1 MDLADSYYPS
11 LQIRYEL
18 RTTVRVSDEWLSVC
32 IIRFATGYKPQGQS
46 DYIHL
51 AKSNRYYYNQISRY
65 KGLEWDIVEINNDFP
80 NNLFDPNMDNAAFR
94 DEVNLLYVS
103 ATRAKK
109 TLVINKLL
117 VNILA
122 KVAENEKTAQA

>member
-1 MDLADSYYPS
+1 MD
-11 LQIRYEL
+11 
-18 RTTVRVSDEWLSVC
+18 
-32 IIRFATGYKPQGQS
+32 K
-46 DYIHL
+46 
-51 AKSNRYYYNQISRY
+51 
-65 KGLEWDIVEINNDFP
+65 
-80 NNLFDPNMDNAAFR
+80 AAFK

-122 KVAENEKTAQA
+122 KIAENEKMRKRHRLNSVMLLEAPVIDCEPFSVISHVEIPVTKNKRT